1 VIDIISKEGVNDSR
15 LCHLNVE
22 NNNRFAT
29 ILKNA
34 IDNKQLNI
42 HSNLIEEYDW
52 AEYDMNTTKLYGR

>member
-1 VIDIISKEGVNDSR
+1 
-15 LCHLNVE
+15 LNVE